1 MSRYMLLL
9 GCLVLAA
16 PVSAPAQV
24 RWSVDAKTS
33 LAWWQVNPNLNHL
46 WATTCPGDSSWRPG
60 EGRSTGWYINPR
72 LKLPKTGYAGVD
84 DTVHVPLFPRT
95 TVYPLCVEAV
105 RGEIVAPD
113 TVHWRGLR
121 GTIAVRSDALITGE
135 MMRDVL
141 MHQVMQT
148 SQFPEVLFAL
158 DSVTN
163 TRQDGDTVRT
173 TAIGTLTV
181 RGIVTPTT
189 AQIRAFHDAGGM
201 RVLAKIRLP
210 ATALL
215 ELTPRIHTL
224 GLGVSTNIWHDLF
237 MGTDLVLRAEGTKPP
252 TQGSD

>member
-1 MSRYMLLL
+1 MSRYSLLL

-16 PVSAPAQV
+16 PAAARAQT
-24 RWSVDAKTS
+24 RWTVDSKSS
-33 LAWWQVNPNLNHL
+33 LAWWQMSPNLNHL

-84 DTVHVPLFPRT
+84 DTIHVPLYPRT
-95 TVYPLCVEAV
+95 TVYPLCVEAL
-105 RGEIVAPD
+105 RGEIVVPD
-113 TVHWRGLR
+113 TVHWRGVHGRVTVL
-121 GTIAVRSDALITGE
+121 GDALITGE

-148 SQFPEVLFAL
+148 SSFPEVVFTI

-163 TRQDGDTVRT
+163 PRQDGDTLRA
-173 TAIGTLTV
+173 TAVGSLTV

-189 AQIRAFHDAGGM
+189 AQVRAFHDAGGM
-201 RVLAKIRLP
+201 RVLAKFRMP
-210 ATALL
+210 ATSLL
-215 ELTPRIHTL
+215 ELTPRIHNL

-237 MGTDLVLRAEGTKPP
+237 MGTDLVLRPEGSKPA